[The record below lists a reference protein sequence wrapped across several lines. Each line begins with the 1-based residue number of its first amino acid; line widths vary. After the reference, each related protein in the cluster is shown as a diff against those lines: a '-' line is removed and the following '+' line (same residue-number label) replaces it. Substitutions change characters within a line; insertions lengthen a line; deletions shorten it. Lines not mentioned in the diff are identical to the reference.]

1 MKQLSKNDQM
11 NLNALVNQNHYENV
25 KRKHDEN
32 FLNKQNDLQF
42 DRMAYERAKQSLEHE
57 SMLKQGQRE

>member
-1 MKQLSKNDQM
+1 M

-32 FLNKQNDLQF
+32 FLNKQNDL
-42 DRMAYERAKQSLEHE
+42 
-57 SMLKQGQRE
+57 